1 MADETLPIGTIGFLI
16 IKWKKLASWENPT
29 YSGLAV
35 SIVTILYW
43 YLNWTDATTLNLSL
57 WAIVAAY
64 LCTSFATTIWPE
76 VMLEQK
82 SDIGGAGDGEDAIPE
97 TEISFMVEE
106 TKNYFTVLKDLRS
119 DSPGLFC
126 TLTSGVFVVLLY
138 FGRYISVVPL
148 LYTIAMSGLVMP
160 IIFRKLCKE
169 SPWIIEKFE
178 VVKTMAAAVVKDF
191 MEKVKAKMQER
202 KNVLHDS
209 TQQYTA
215 IFKQY
220 FDKTMPTIK
229 EQVVSTEEKQD
240 KNENLLNGYDKTP
253 NPEEAMSDEGKVL
266 NSNQ

>member
-1 MADETLPIGTIGFLI
+1 MADETLPINTMDFLI
-16 IKWKKLASWENPT
+16 IKWKKLASWDNPT

-35 SIVTILYW
+35 SIVTIVYL

-57 WAIVAAY
+57 WGIVAAY
-64 LCTSFATTIWPE
+64 LSTSFATTIWPE

-138 FGRYISVVPL
+138 FGSYISVVPL

-160 IIFRKLCKE
+160 IIFRKLCRE
-169 SPWIIEKFE
+169 SPWIIEKLE
-178 VVKTMAAAVVKDF
+178 VFKTMGVAVMKDF
-191 MEKVKAKMQER
+191 MEKVKAKTQER

-209 TQQYTA
+209 AQQNFA

-229 EQVVSTEEKQD
+229 EQDVSTEDKQD
-240 KNENLLNGYDKTP
+240 KNENLLNGYEKIQ